1 LTKELEETK
10 LMLAASREKERQQE
24 KMLEDLKKVR
34 RELAE
39 MNVRSLLVITV
50 AVRFWDHTSGSK
62 GELEK

>member
-1 LTKELEETK
+1 
-10 LMLAASREKERQQE
+10 MLAASREKERQQE